1 MLENQ
6 FCFCYFTII
15 IADVVPK
22 GVNKCLP
29 IKHNRR
35 LNMKKVL
42 LFLAI
47 LSLGSC
53 QKKVYLTG
61 SLMHDIQEQELDI
74 SRVQF
79 YNDNALYLERVIP
92 ASDANIKSGKVIFKS
107 GSFIQRISLEKNT
120 PGKIQREENGQ
131 YLVSFDPNAQDN
143 TLHFSPIPGE
153 KGEFFYQ
160 LVDKT
165 GNPLFTR
172 LDYDGN
178 RYLVIVKKSRVR
190 LMLSKKVFN
199 KLNVKITKLKG
210 YTIK

>member
-6 FCFCYFTII
+6 FCFRYFTIVI
-15 IADVVPK
+15 TETVLK
-22 GVNKCLP
+22 GINSGLP
-29 IKHNRR
+29 IKHNLR

-42 LFLAI
+42 LFLTI

-74 SRVQF
+74 SRIQF
-79 YNDNALYLERVIP
+79 YNDNALYLERVMP
-92 ASDANIKSGKVIFKS
+92 QSDGDIKSGKVIFKS
-107 GSFIQRISLEKNT
+107 GNFIQRISLEKNT

-143 TLHFSPIPGE
+143 TLHFSPVPGE

-165 GNPLFTR
+165 GNPAFTR

-178 RYLVIVKKSRVR
+178 RYLVIVKKSKVR

-199 KLNVKITKLKG
+199 KLNVKITKIRG
-210 YTIK
+210 YTVK